1 MSRPEIAIFGAYGGI
16 NIGDEMI
23 LSGILRML
31 TARGID
37 RTQITV
43 GSWDPEYTQTV
54 HRIKSV
60 RGIRLVGISSQF
72 IAAIRR
78 CDAVII
84 GGGQLLQES
93 ALLAN
98 PWTGLLNCSATV
110 ARAAKKYGKAVFIW
124 GVGVEHIRS
133 SFGRKS
139 LLGLEAA
146 GCVTVRDKH
155 SADIL
160 KKFGFSDVRIV
171 GDPAF
176 AMDDGDRILGELVMR
191 QLGITPGGENSAGR
205 IGICMAREPGQP
217 MADMDV
223 LAGFIQNMVHQG
235 WQVVLFPSENRRI
248 YDPAFCRRLAKAV
261 GYKCDV
267 VPPWQLTPEAM
278 ADLTAAMDLVV
289 TSRMHV
295 AIAAAMSRT
304 AVILSCRSPKAS
316 SLVEQMALPWR
327 YQTGQADIGKLSE
340 WVEALKSGQY
350 PFEIISERIVQLRQS
365 AQNNADKF
373 CEFVAS

>member
-1 MSRPEIAIFGAYGGI
+1 M
-16 NIGDEMI
+16 NTGDEMI
-23 LSGILRML
+23 LTGILRML

-43 GSWDPEYTQTV
+43 GSLDPEHTQTV
-54 HRIKSV
+54 HRVKSV
-60 RGIRLVGISSQF
+60 KGLRLVGISSHF
-72 IAAIRR
+72 VAAISR

-98 PWTGLLNCSATV
+98 PWTGLLNCSAAV

-139 LLGLEAA
+139 LLSLEAA
-146 GCVTVRDKH
+146 GCVTVRDNR

-160 KKFGFSDVRIV
+160 KNFGFSDVKVV

-176 AMDDGDRILGELVMR
+176 AMDNGDRNLGELVMR
-191 QLGITPGGENSAGR
+191 QLGITPTGEDSPGR

-217 MADMDV
+217 MMDMDA
-223 LAGFIQNMVHQG
+223 LAVFARNLAQQG
-235 WQVVLFPSENRRI
+235 WQVILFPSENRRI
-248 YDPAFCRRLAKAV
+248 YDPAFCRRLAKV
-261 GYKCDV
+261 IGCKCDV

-295 AIAAAMSRT
+295 AIASAMSRT
-304 AVILSCRSPKAS
+304 AVILSCRSPKSTNLA
-316 SLVEQMALPWR
+316 EQMSLPWQ
-327 YQTGQADIGKLSE
+327 YPTAQANAGRLLSC
-340 WVEALKSGQY
+340 VEALKAGQY
-350 PFEIISERIVQLRQS
+350 PFDIISERIAALRQN
-365 AQNNADKF
+365 AQSNADRF